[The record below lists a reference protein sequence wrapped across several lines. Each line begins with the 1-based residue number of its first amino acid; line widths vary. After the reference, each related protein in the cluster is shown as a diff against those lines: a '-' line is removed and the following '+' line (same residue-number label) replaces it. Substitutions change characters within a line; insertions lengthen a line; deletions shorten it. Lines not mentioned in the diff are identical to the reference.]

1 MPQSKHRVC
10 QWGINNQAAAL
21 PAVLET
27 SGGPATQLPPSVQ
40 KGWGEK
46 GVACAAINPFKGR
59 ETAGRRQP
67 REAAPCTV
75 FHLEKRQEV
84 LTLLFAPQGFT
95 RRLQN
100 RSSWHQGLTPQLGSV
115 WNLARKVSPPHH
127 KMSFRPAPLTWAN
140 DCRLAGIAHELFG
153 MLNLLGSNNNNPL
166 WLFFLLG
173 KWQTVF
179 R

>member
-1 MPQSKHRVC
+1 MIPPLCACTSCPLLVCGPGTARKVVPQSRHRVC

-27 SGGPATQLPPSVQ
+27 SGGTTTQLPPSVQ

-75 FHLEKRQEV
+75 FHVEKRQEV
-84 LTLLFAPQGFT
+84 LALLFAPQGFT
-95 RRLQN
+95 LRLQN

-115 WNLARKVSPPHH
+115 WNLARKYPRPTTRCLFVLHH
-127 KMSFRPAPLTWAN
+127 
-140 DCRLAGIAHELFG
+140 
-153 MLNLLGSNNNNPL
+153 
-166 WLFFLLG
+166 
-173 KWQTVF
+173 
-179 R
+179 